1 MIHTHTHTHKTMKVC
16 IVGGGL
22 AGLAYAIS
30 AAKVFREGKAA
41 IDRRAKDNYTCHADG
56 DGDDD
61 IIEIVVLE
69 KRDFS
74 NRGATFGLAK
84 NGQASMEEFAPE
96 LLDELKKIGI
106 FMPETGGYMLPWY
119 CVRDGLLERARL
131 DSSVN
136 IISNATVTS
145 IEEITVND
153 GHDDKVAVTF
163 KRQATETSPTT
174 TTTTA
179 TSSESSSETMYFDYV
194 VASDGVHSF
203 VREILGAPPA
213 VSSGTVCWRGAVHE
227 IPDDLT
233 HLVEGPIGK
242 FYSYDDGI
250 FAIFNFHKS
259 IKNFLSWVATSKD
272 LSMMSIDESVDRFS
286 SESDRNDIRR
296 LLEVSNPQEL
306 TFRALLCTIPMN
318 DTVGWGGK
326 GRVTLIGDAA
336 HALRPASGLGG
347 SLAFE
352 DVVLLSRCLKS
363 KTADQIPV
371 ALREFESLRFTRC
384 KTIVDDQ
391 TRLAEVG
398 YTKNKISKKLEWTQE
413 YREWVFTGPDVNP
426 VPPPNMYIDGDSSE

>member
-1 MIHTHTHTHKTMKVC
+1 MKVC

-30 AAKVFREGKAA
+30 AAKVFREEKAA
-41 IDRRAKDNYTCHADG
+41 KDRQTTDDNTCHADG
-56 DGDDD
+56 DENDDG
-61 IIEIVVLE
+61 IEIVVLE

-96 LLDELKKIGI
+96 LLDELKEIGI
-106 FMPETGGYMLPWY
+106 FMPETGWYMLPWY
-119 CVRDGLLERARL
+119 CVRDGLLERAKL
-131 DSSVN
+131 DSAVN

-153 GHDDKVAVTF
+153 SNEEKVAVVF
-163 KRQATETSPTT
+163 ERRAAETSPTT
-174 TTTTA
+174 STTA
-179 TSSESSSETMYFDYV
+179 TTKSSEVISETMYFDYV
-194 VASDGVHSF
+194 VGCDGVHSF

-213 VSSGTVCWRGAVHE
+213 VSSDTVCWRGAVHE

-233 HLVEGPIGK
+233 HLVEGPIARTY
-242 FYSYDDGI
+242 FHEDGI

-286 SESDRNDIRR
+286 SESERSDIRR
-296 LLEVSNPQEL
+296 LLEVSDPQEL
-306 TFRALLCTIPMN
+306 TFRTLLCTVPM
-318 DTVGWGGK
+318 DESVGWGGK

-363 KTADQIPV
+363 KTANEIPE
-371 ALREFESLRFTRC
+371 ALREFENLRFTRC
-384 KTIVDDQ
+384 KMIVDDQ
-391 TRLAEVG
+391 TRLAEVA
-398 YTKNKISKKLEWTQE
+398 YTNSQTSKKIEWTQE
-413 YREWVFTGPDVNP
+413 YREWVFTGPDANL
-426 VPPPNMYIDGDSSE
+426 VPPPNIYLDEDSREGTKYAAFV